1 MLLFRVDLSSKSPD
15 NVLKKTNYQNF
26 HENIDRQNHHHPIIM
41 DMYEAL
47 NPDPVSHHGWTPV
60 PVDAEAIFQGKPYL
74 HKPHPLLAKHIH
86 FPSEDPIVAKVQD
99 YAKSQLPSPTYNHS
113 MRVFYWA
120 TAILKQQFPAHAS
133 SLSPSTLALTCL
145 LHDIGTAPHNIHSTR
160 LSFEFQ
166 GGIIALNLLQ
176 NTLSAPQP
184 QAEGVCEAII
194 RHQDL
199 GTTGKITFLGQ
210 LIQLA
215 TVYDN
220 MSTRPYLVSE
230 ETKVDVMKE
239 FPRMGWSKC
248 FEKTI
253 REENG
258 LKPWAHTTHLGGEVF
273 PNGVGGNVFM
283 SEFE

>member
-1 MLLFRVDLSSKSPD
+1 
-15 NVLKKTNYQNF
+15 
-26 HENIDRQNHHHPIIM
+26 M
-41 DMYEAL
+41 DSFKPL
-47 NPDPVSHHGWTPV
+47 HPDPTSEHGWTAV
-60 PVDAEAIFQGKPYL
+60 PVDADAIFQGKPYL
-74 HKPHPLLAKHIH
+74 HEPQPLLVKDIQ
-86 FPSEDPIVAKVQD
+86 FPSDDPIVAKAQEH
-99 YAKSQLPSPTYNHS
+99 AKSQLPQPTYNHS

-120 TAILKQQFPAHAS
+120 TTILRQQFPSYAS

-145 LHDIGTAPHNIHSTR
+145 LHDIGTAPHNMHATR

-184 QAEGVCEAII
+184 QAEAVCEAII

-199 GTTGKITFLGQ
+199 GTVGRITFLGQ

-230 ETKVDVMKE
+230 ETKVDVLKR
-239 FPRMGWSKC
+239 FPREGWSKC

-258 LKPWAHTTHLGGEVF
+258 LKPWAHTTHLGEEMF
-273 PNGVGGNVFM
+273 PNGVGQNVFM
-283 SEFE
+283 SGFD